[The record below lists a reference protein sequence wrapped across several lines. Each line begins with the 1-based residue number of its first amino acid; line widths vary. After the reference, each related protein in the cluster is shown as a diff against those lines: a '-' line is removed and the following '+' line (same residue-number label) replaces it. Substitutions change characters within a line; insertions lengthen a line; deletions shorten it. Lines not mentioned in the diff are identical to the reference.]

1 MPDVTVEFREETLAK
16 LDERAVTD
24 HGGDR
29 DAAARAL
36 LAAYLDRE

>member
-16 LDERAVTD
+16 LDERAVTA

-29 DAAARAL
+29 DEAATAL
-36 LAAYLDRE
+36 LAAFLDGE